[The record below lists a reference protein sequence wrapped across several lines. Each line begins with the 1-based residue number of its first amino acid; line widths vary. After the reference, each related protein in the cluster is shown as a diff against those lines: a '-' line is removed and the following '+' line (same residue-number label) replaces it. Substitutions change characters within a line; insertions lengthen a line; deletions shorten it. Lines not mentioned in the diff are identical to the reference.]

1 MKAKPIYKIVDDKGR
16 VLIPKALRTAAE
28 MEHGDIVRLG
38 IHKGVITA
46 KKVDLIEI
54 GDQSPEAVESFVRAA
69 IRDMPEGTLIS
80 IAAKL
85 LDIIE
90 KRKEPIRLD

>member
-1 MKAKPIYKIVDDKGR
+1 MRAKPIYKILDEKGR

-38 IHKGVITA
+38 VQKGVVTA

-54 GDQSPEAVESFVRAA
+54 GDQSPEAVEAFVRAV
-69 IRDMPEGTLIS
+69 IRDMPEDTLIS
-80 IAAKL
+80 IAARL

-90 KRKEPIRLD
+90 KRKEPI

>member
-1 MKAKPIYKIVDDKGR
+1 MKSKPIYKIVDDKGR
-16 VLIPKALRTAAE
+16 VLIPKSLRAAAE

-38 IHKGVITA
+38 IQKGVITA

-54 GDQSPEAVESFVRAA
+54 GDQSPEAVEAFVHAA
-69 IRDMPEGTLIS
+69 VRDMPENTLIS
-80 IAAKL
+80 LAAKL

-90 KRKEPIRLD
+90 KRKE

>member
-1 MKAKPIYKIVDDKGR
+1 MKAKPIYKIVDAKGR
-16 VLIPKALRTAAE
+16 VLIPKALRSAVE
-28 MEHGDIVRLG
+28 MDHGDIVRLG
-38 IHKGVITA
+38 IQKGVITA

-54 GDQSPEAVESFVRAA
+54 GDQSPEAVEAFVCAA
-69 IRDMPEGTLIS
+69 IRDMPEDKLIS

-90 KRKEPIRLD
+90 KRKG

>member
-16 VLIPKALRTAAE
+16 VLIPKSLRAAAE
-28 MEHGDIVRLG
+28 MEHGDIVHLG
-38 IHKGVITA
+38 IQKGVITA

-54 GDQSPEAVESFVRAA
+54 GDQSPEAVEAFVHAA
-69 IRDMPEGTLIS
+69 VRDMPENTLIS
-80 IAAKL
+80 LAAKL

-90 KRKEPIRLD
+90 KRKE

>member
-16 VLIPKALRTAAE
+16 VLIPKSLRAAAE

-38 IHKGVITA
+38 IQKGVITA
-46 KKVDLIEI
+46 KMVDLIEI
-54 GDQSPEAVESFVRAA
+54 GDQSPEAVEAFVHAA
-69 IRDMPEGTLIS
+69 VRDMPDNTLIS
-80 IAAKL
+80 LAAKL

-90 KRKEPIRLD
+90 KRKE

>member
-16 VLIPKALRTAAE
+16 VLIPKSLRAAAE

-38 IHKGVITA
+38 IQKGVITA

-54 GDQSPEAVESFVRAA
+54 GDQSPEAVEAFVHAA
-69 IRDMPEGTLIS
+69 VRDMPENTLIS
-80 IAAKL
+80 LAAKL

-90 KRKEPIRLD
+90 KRKE

>member
-1 MKAKPIYKIVDDKGR
+1 MKSKPIYKIVDDKGR
-16 VLIPKALRTAAE
+16 ILIPKALRTAAE
-28 MEHGDIVRLG
+28 MDHGDIVRLG
-38 IHKGVITA
+38 IQKGIITA

-54 GDQSPEAVESFVRAA
+54 GDQSPEAVEAFVCAA
-69 IRDMPEGTLIS
+69 IRDMPEETLIS

-90 KRKEPIRLD
+90 KRKGPIRLD